1 MVAKIAIVGVVTSLA
16 GGQRLWSFRLHPTIT
31 TIVLRSS
38 AKFLAGGRWCWLI
51 MAGGG
56 WWWLVM
62 ADDEWWWLIMAGGN
76 V

>member
-1 MVAKIAIVGVVTSLA
+1 MAKGRGHCVILFSTV
-16 GGQRLWSFRLHPTIT
+16 IT

-62 ADDEWWWLIMAGGN
+62 AGDEWWWLIMAGGN